1 MGIRKMD
8 IRKKSLAIGLFL
20 ASPAAFGK
28 GSGSAVVGVDR
39 LVLSE
44 TPSQNASICYATG
57 KSGSYVADAMTV
69 VADATNSSAVQ
80 LKFTVND
87 IVPDSGNGTMTLF
100 LAYGTSKS
108 TTPQLPT
115 KNTTYPFLLLGGL
128 QVLTAYNVEPLRSL
142 DQAPVS
148 IGQASGKPSST
159 LTFSVALDRTKIA
172 NLIAQSSGVLYF
184 QAGLMP
190 TSDLATGSVARAIF
204 SEVDTVT
211 FARSCPS
218 SATTTAQ
225 ADASGGKTATTQGKS
240 GTSSSGKT
248 TSSSGKSSSASSS
261 STGK

>member
-1 MGIRKMD
+1 
-8 IRKKSLAIGLFL
+8 
-20 ASPAAFGK
+20 
-28 GSGSAVVGVDR
+28 
-39 LVLSE
+39 
-44 TPSQNASICYATG
+44 
-57 KSGSYVADAMTV
+57 
-69 VADATNSSAVQ
+69 VQ

-128 QVLTAYNVEPLRSL
+128 QVLTAYNVDPLRSL
-142 DQAPVS
+142 DQAAVS
-148 IGQASGKPSST
+148 IGQASGKPSSA
-159 LTFSVALDRTKIA
+159 LTFNVALDRTKIA

-190 TSDLATGSVARAIF
+190 TSDLAAGSVARAIF

-218 SATTTAQ
+218 SATVTAQ
-225 ADASGGKTATTQGKS
+225 ADASGGKTAATTQSKS
-240 GTSSSGKT
+240 GST
-248 TSSSGKSSSASSS
+248 TSSSGKSTSSNGKSSSTSSS